1 MRCHLKI
8 IHYGLSICKFF
19 LLSDDNN
26 SKMIKSYVFANQ
38 MIIKKTLGIFM
49 LGLCLG
55 GAAASSAGEPPLRV
69 VTSFYPVYVA
79 ALNVTEGVGGV
90 EVVNLTNPHT
100 GCLHDYQLTAG
111 DMRELTGANVF
122 LANGAGMEPF
132 LERLA
137 QQLPKLRVFEISE
150 GIPTTEDGNP
160 HIWVSFR
167 GARQQVDNVA
177 KALGEVSPGR
187 AAQFAE
193 NARRYNAKITALE
206 ERMKAAL
213 AAHAGTTIVT
223 FHQAFPYLAADVG
236 LVIAGVIEREPG
248 AEPSARELA
257 DTAKLVRE
265 RNVKALFAEP
275 QYSDQSARVI
285 ARETGVGVYELDPVS
300 TGPAEPAAAREAW
313 LAAMEKNLSVL
324 QEALR

>member
-1 MRCHLKI
+1 MKI
-8 IHYGLSICKFF
+8 IHYSFSICNFF
-19 LLSDDNN
+19 LLPSNIS
-26 SKMIKSYVFANQ
+26 SKMIRSYVFANQ
-38 MIIKKTLGIFM
+38 MIIKMTLGVFM

-55 GAAASSAGEPPLRV
+55 NAAASFASEPPLRV

-79 ALNVTEGVGGV
+79 TLNVTKGVDGV

-111 DMRELTGANVF
+111 DMRELTDANAF

-137 QQLPKLRVFEISE
+137 QQLPNLRVFEISE

-160 HIWVSFR
+160 HVWVSFR
-167 GARQQVDNVA
+167 GARLQVDNVA
-177 KALGEVSPGR
+177 RALGEVSPGR
-187 AAQFAE
+187 AVQFAE

-206 ERMKAAL
+206 ERMKVAL
-213 AAHAGTTIVT
+213 APHTGTSIVT
-223 FHQAFPYLAADVG
+223 FHQAFPYLAADMG

-257 DTAKLVRE
+257 DTAKFVRE
-265 RNVKALFAEP
+265 KNVKALFAEP

-300 TGPAEPAAAREAW
+300 TGPGEPDAAREAW